1 MSRPAVG
8 LSTLRAF
15 GGTLGWVQDIFVPF
29 LLMASLA
36 SLVHEAVIVVTCILF
51 FDAEDDLFS
60 DHTLYFKSIVRGD
73 RVPVMDLLGINWASA
88 FAHC

>member
-1 MSRPAVG
+1 MSIVVLVAVVTTMPQPAVV

-29 LLMASLA
+29 LLMTFFA

-51 FDAEDDLFS
+51 FNAEDDLFS
-60 DHTLYFKSIVRGD
+60 NNTLDF
-73 RVPVMDLLGINWASA
+73 
-88 FAHC
+88 

>member
-1 MSRPAVG
+1 MSIVVLIAVVTTMPQPAVV

-29 LLMASLA
+29 LLMTSFA

-51 FDAEDDLFS
+51 FNAEDDFFS
-60 DHTLYFKSIVRGD
+60 NNTLDF
-73 RVPVMDLLGINWASA
+73 
-88 FAHC
+88 